1 MLKKQLTILNTCVN
15 GSKTVCFL
23 KKAKGGEKKGGEK
36 SFLVVLNFFE
46 RRF

>member
-23 KKAKGGEKKGGEK
+23 KKVKGGEKKGGRKEFFG
-36 SFLVVLNFFE
+36 SFKFF
-46 RRF
+46 